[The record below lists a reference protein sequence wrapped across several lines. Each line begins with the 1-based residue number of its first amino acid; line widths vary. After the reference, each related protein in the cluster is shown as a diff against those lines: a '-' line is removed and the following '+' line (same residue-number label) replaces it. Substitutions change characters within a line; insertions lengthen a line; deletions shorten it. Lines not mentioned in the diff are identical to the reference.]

1 VGRCR
6 APPGGIPHYVEAVE
20 ILHVAHRSDWE
31 RARRDGRYTVSTRGR
46 DLDEVGFI
54 HGSTAAQVSG
64 VAERFYS
71 DDPEPLVV
79 LVIDVDLVRADGTGV
94 RFEDGGDGQDYPHVY
109 GPVLPSH
116 VVRVEPAGFVGG
128 AFWWGV
134 EPSRP
139 DAR

>member
-1 VGRCR
+1 M
-6 APPGGIPHYVEAVE
+6 E

-64 VAERFYS
+64 VAERFYR
-71 DDPEPLVV
+71 DDPETLVV
-79 LVIDVDLVRADGTGV
+79 LVIGVDLVRADGTEV
-94 RFEDGGDGQDYPHVY
+94 RFEDGGDGQEYPHIY

-116 VVRVEPAGFVGG
+116 VIRVEPAGFIDGV
-128 AFWWGV
+128 FRWGV
-134 EPSRP
+134 DPSLPGVR
-139 DAR
+139 